1 MWGDLSDLSNSI
13 PPILPLLQCTE
24 FFQKSNTSS
33 IQSVTVRM
41 VTLIQPLRDRLSQS
55 IHIDSEQQST

>member
-24 FFQKSNTSS
+24 F
-33 IQSVTVRM
+33 SVTVRM